1 MSFPVGADANR
12 NMFISYVILAF
23 VGQDIYDKRSGEIE
37 QVQGY
42 LYVDRENH
50 NLVVRGEH
58 VALEI
63 ELPKLIKD
71 LKLT

>member
-1 MSFPVGADANR
+1 MDYPVGADVNR
-12 NMFISYVILAF
+12 SMFLSYTAIAF
-23 VGQDIYDKRSGEIE
+23 VGPDIYDKRFGDTEN
-37 QVQGY
+37 VQGY
-42 LYVDRENH
+42 LYVDRRTH

-63 ELPKLIKD
+63 ELKKLIED